1 MLKTTCRALFM
12 AFFLFLGWVIIIPGD
27 PAPADQN
34 LPDPRNVFN
43 WSRQERFLG
52 FKSVEK
58 IAPTHTVE
66 AGGRVRELKAASS
79 AVAVKMAA
87 ELKPATDKLIGAGD
101 IVGVLVV
108 HKGEVLAERYAQ
120 GFKPEE
126 RWTSFSVAKS
136 ITGTLA
142 GAAVR
147 DGFVSLDDPV
157 VKYVPELKG
166 SAYEGVAVRHL
177 LTMTSGVEWNETY
190 TDPDSDTARLAMGFG
205 SEDPL
210 ADLAALPRVSKLGTD
225 FSYKTGESNLLGLV
239 VSRAVKKT
247 LAEYFS
253 EKIWRPCGMESPA
266 AWAVDSQGREMA
278 GCCLSMTLRDYA
290 RFGLF
295 ILDELR
301 SDQSAVLPAG
311 WFKEAT
317 KPVLGHNYGYQWH
330 LIDKNIFAATGIFG
344 QMITIDGTTDSV
356 AVILSAWDT
365 PTSAAGDDNRFGYL
379 LQLRGI
385 ILKNGGGLKK

>member
-1 MLKTTCRALFM
+1 MFFEDMARAE
-12 AFFLFLGWVIIIPGD
+12 
-27 PAPADQN
+27 QK

-52 FKSVEK
+52 FKNVDK
-58 IAPTHTVE
+58 IAPTNTVE
-66 AGGRVRELKAASS
+66 AGGEVRAFKPAYSKAGL
-79 AVAVKMAA
+79 KMAE
-87 ELKPATDKLIGAGD
+87 ELKPLTDKLIATGD
-101 IVGVLVV
+101 IVGVIVL
-108 HKGEVLAERYAQ
+108 HQGEVLTERYAQ
-120 GFKPEE
+120 GFQPEE

-136 ITGTLA
+136 VTGTLA

-147 DGFVSLDDPV
+147 DGLLNLDDQV
-157 VKYVPELKG
+157 VQYVPELKG
-166 SAYEGVAVRHL
+166 SAYEGVTVGHL

-210 ADLAALPRVSKLGTD
+210 ADLAALPRAAKPGTS

-239 VSRAVKKT
+239 VSRAVKKP

-253 EKIWRPCGMESPA
+253 EKIWRPCGMESQA
-266 AWAVDSQGREMA
+266 AWAVDSQGRELA

-295 ILDELR
+295 ILDELKR
-301 SDQSAVLPAG
+301 DEPAVLPKD
-311 WFKEAT
+311 WLKEAT

-344 QMITIDGTTDSV
+344 QMIAIDGTTDSV

-365 PTSAAGDDNRFGYL
+365 PTSAAGDNHRFAYL

-385 ILKNGGGLKK
+385 ILKNGGGLNK